1 MYLLEKLTILLSYI
15 MPVFLKKWEQRSV
28 APCKNPLV
36 KVFLIKNLCKT
47 FFVTIYTIVKIS
59 FILQNKRNIIL
70 IKSFNL

>member
-36 KVFLIKNLCKT
+36 KVF
-47 FFVTIYTIVKIS
+47 
-59 FILQNKRNIIL
+59 
-70 IKSFNL
+70 